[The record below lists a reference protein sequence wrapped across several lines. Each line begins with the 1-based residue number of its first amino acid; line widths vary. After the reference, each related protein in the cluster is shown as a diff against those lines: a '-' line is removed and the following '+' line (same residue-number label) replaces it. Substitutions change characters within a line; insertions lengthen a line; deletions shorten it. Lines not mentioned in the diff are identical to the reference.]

1 MSKRKTVISDRSI
14 AFYDRMVADAVSRD
28 EGAYLILGVVQ
39 GIVQSNADGVC
50 SDAKT
55 LAHLRYVLQSF
66 DTAFK
71 ATIPQ

>member
-1 MSKRKTVISDRSI
+1 MSKRKAVISDRSI
-14 AFYDRMVADAVSRD
+14 AFYDRMVADAVSHD

-39 GIVQSNADGVC
+39 GIVQSNADGDY

-71 ATIPQ
+71 ATLPQ

>member
-1 MSKRKTVISDRSI
+1 MSKRKAVISDRSI

-28 EGAYLILGVVQ
+28 EGAYLIIGVMQ
-39 GIVQSNADGVC
+39 GIVQSNADRDR
-50 SDAKT
+50 SDAET

-71 ATIPQ
+71 ATLPQ

>member
-1 MSKRKTVISDRSI
+1 MSKRKAVISDRSI

-28 EGAYLILGVVQ
+28 EGAYLIIGVMQ
-39 GIVQSNADGVC
+39 GIVQSNADGDR
-50 SDAKT
+50 SDAET

-71 ATIPQ
+71 ATLLQ

>member
-1 MSKRKTVISDRSI
+1 MSKRKAVISDRSI

-28 EGAYLILGVVQ
+28 EGAYMILGVVQ
-39 GIVQSNADGVC
+39 GIMQGNADGYH
-50 SDAKT
+50 SDAET

-71 ATIPQ
+71 ATLPQ

>member
-1 MSKRKTVISDRSI
+1 MRKRKALISDRSI
-14 AFYDRMVADAVSRD
+14 AFYDKMVADAVSRD

-39 GIVQSNADGVC
+39 GIMQGNADGC
-50 SDAKT
+50 HSDAET

>member
-1 MSKRKTVISDRSI
+1 MSKRKAVISDRSI

-28 EGAYLILGVVQ
+28 EGAYLIIGVMQ
-39 GIVQSNADGVC
+39 GIVQSNADGDR
-50 SDAKT
+50 SDAET

-71 ATIPQ
+71 ATLPQ